1 MSQTLCCSAHCWQ
14 ITCDFKIELPPLN
27 ELSVPLTAA
36 AFSSDSA
43 NAIHINAADCCS
55 GCFFVFFSLV
65 DSFRMSSGGVFFG
78 LWCFSL
84 ASGPA
89 KKKVAAGRWRGG
101 HILEASCSH
110 SASFVVPSTRRRR
123 RRGKCRR
130 QRGWVTFRI
139 FWPISCLIRHFCC
152 CVPAFN
158 CFVRFFF
165 LVPSAWNVWPS
176 VLHLALCCCT
186 RADG

>member
-1 MSQTLCCSAHCWQ
+1 MRSTSMRP
-14 ITCDFKIELPPLN
+14 I
-27 ELSVPLTAA
+27 VAA
-36 AFSSDSA
+36 VASLFFFHWSIRSECRQVASFLAFG
-43 NAIHINAADCCS
+43 AA
-55 GCFFVFFSLV
+55 
-65 DSFRMSSGGVFFG
+65 
-78 LWCFSL
+78 LWL
-84 ASGPA
+84 RERP